1 MGVSTLE
8 SWVEVVRRELGIEL
22 EVDRDLILDVT
33 KEVAHNVARPAA
45 PLTAYLIGL
54 AIGGGADPAVAAARV
69 TELARGWSAEEPE
82 ALSES

>member
-1 MGVSTLE
+1 LE

-54 AIGGGADPAVAAARV
+54 AIGGGADPAAAAARV
-69 TELARGWSAEEPE
+69 TELARGWSAEE
-82 ALSES
+82 AGSSD